1 MLERNHD
8 YNDLLRKATYFDSVI
23 INFYLNP
30 DSVKNANEIEHS
42 TRKRY
47 TEKTKREMREHYLL
61 TQNFVASAKAFNVNE
76 STLRNIVK
84 TLPRNVKP
92 IDKGNRSGAGRPLT
106 YPLEVENDLVCWI
119 LKLRDMHFP
128 VSVLALQEKGRSVI
142 CPHNPTF
149 NASRGWVQ
157 KFFARHRLSLRSRT
171 SVSQKLPQQLES
183 SITKFYLDAG
193 RYMRIGKYPLSLVGN
208 MDETPAFFDMVPA
221 KSITKTGTKE
231 CVVRTSGGEKKH
243 VTVVL
248 SAAADGTMLPPM
260 VIFKGKTERTIEK
273 LRIPEGFVVKCQEKA
288 WMDEHLMKVWL
299 DDIWLE
305 YIKKV
310 SKDIGFE
317 NSLLTY
323 DAFAAHKTDDIQS
336 KLVENKCDALMI
348 PAGCTSKCQPMDV
361 CINKPFKAILRKCW
375 VEHVSKVIEKMPE
388 PSSKPDFKLPPPSK
402 QDIVDWVEKAHKVLS
417 NDKEMVARSFE
428 VCGITTTDPSKVRSG
443 EFYEQ
448 CMGNAKTILDLED
461 DATEKDDDDDDP
473 FEL

>member
-1 MLERNHD
+1 MP
-8 YNDLLRKATYFDSVI
+8 YFDSVI

-30 DSVKNANEIEHS
+30 DRVDANEIEHF

-61 TQNFVASAKAFNVNE
+61 TQNYVTTAKAFNVNE
-76 STLRNIVK
+76 STIRNIVK
-84 TLPRNVKP
+84 TSPRNVKLTN
-92 IDKGNRSGAGRPLT
+92 KGNRLGAGRPLT
-106 YPLEVENDLVCWI
+106 YPIEIENDLVCWI
-119 LKLRDMHFP
+119 LKLKDLHVP
-128 VSVLALQEKGRSVI
+128 VSVLALQEKGKSLI

-149 NASRGWVQ
+149 TASRGWVQ

-183 SITKFYLDAG
+183 SITKFYADAG
-193 RYMRIGKYPLSLVGN
+193 RYMRIGKYPLSLVAN

-221 KSITKTGTKE
+221 KSITKTGAKE

-248 SAAADGTMLPPM
+248 SATADGTMLPPM
-260 VIFKGKTERTIEK
+260 IIFKGKTEKTIEK
-273 LRIPEGFVVKCQEKA
+273 LRIPEGFVVKCQAKA

-299 DDIWLE
+299 DDIWLK
-305 YIKKV
+305 YTKKV
-310 SKDIGFE
+310 SKDIDFE

-323 DAFAAHKTDDIQS
+323 DAFSAHKTEDVES
-336 KLVENKCDALMI
+336 KLVQNKCDALMI

-375 VEHVSKVIEKMPE
+375 VEHVSQVIEKMPE
-388 PSSKPDFKLPPPSK
+388 PTSKPDFKLPPPSK
-402 QDIVDWVEKAHKVLS
+402 QDIVDWVEKAHEALS
-417 NDKEMVARSFE
+417 IDAEMVAKSFE
-428 VCGITTTDPSKVRSG
+428 VCGITTNDSKKVRSG

-448 CMGNAKTILDLED
+448 CMTKAKTLLENEPDED
-461 DATEKDDDDDDP
+461 DDNP
-473 FEL
+473 FHL